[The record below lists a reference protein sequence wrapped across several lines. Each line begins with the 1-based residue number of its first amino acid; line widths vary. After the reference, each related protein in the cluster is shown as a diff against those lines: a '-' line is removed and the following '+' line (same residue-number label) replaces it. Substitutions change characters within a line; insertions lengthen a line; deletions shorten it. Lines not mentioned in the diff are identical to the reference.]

1 MRNDSPEIA
10 QFVGIE
16 DYVDFSR
23 VDLGS
28 EPWPIRKQ

>member
-1 MRNDSPEIA
+1 MRDDSPEIA

-16 DYVDFSR
+16 DYLDFSL

-28 EPWPIRKQ
+28 EPWLIREQ